1 MYSRLEDEK
10 QWTAC
15 CECNRGGNGA
25 AKDKC
30 SSGWQSKTWD
40 KLGCFL
46 GQPANHI
53 THKPVY
59 EDARTKKQNPAHAGT
74 KK

>member
-1 MYSRLEDEK
+1 MHSHKVDGKL
-10 QWTAC
+10 WIAC

-30 SSGWQSKTWD
+30 SCGGFIEEWD

-46 GQPANHI
+46 GDMIKEKEQ
-53 THKPVY
+53 
-59 EDARTKKQNPAHAGT
+59 QNAT
-74 KK
+74 TRQ